1 MAKLIDGSIDFSKI
15 QSARFKTQKGTD
27 CILIPINQDGI
38 GVGKDGK
45 LFFNITIHC
54 NDEKNQYDQD
64 TSISLKQTKEQK
76 DAKVAKVYIGNGKTF
91 WSNETPKDAAKL
103 ANVEPENLVNPNF
116 SEENLPF

>member
-76 DAKVAKVYIGNGKTF
+76 DAKVARVYVGNGKTF
-91 WSNETPKDAAKL
+91 WTSEGRTTTPLPQTNEPI
-103 ANVEPENLVNPNF
+103 NNEPIDD
-116 SEENLPF
+116 LPF